1 MNYILKH
8 TKEKVYITV
17 VNRQRPKKKHRY
29 IELSKSIKQLLNDY
43 NKTQKV
49 IYRSD

>member
-8 TKEKVYITV
+8 TREKVYLTV
-17 VNRQRPKKKHRY
+17 VNRQHCRKKHRY
-29 IELSKSIKQLLNDY
+29 IAIDQNTRQLLNDY
-43 NKTQKV
+43 NKTQKI